1 MATNIFSV
9 GARKLQ
15 QPNEVGERDEE
26 PGKCWRP
33 RPQGPVQRPDIEDQ
47 VGVFLCPTV
56 RCNCWLAERL
66 SLLKSFF

>member
-47 VGVFLCPTV
+47 VGFS
-56 RCNCWLAERL
+56 L
-66 SLLKSFF
+66 SDRPL